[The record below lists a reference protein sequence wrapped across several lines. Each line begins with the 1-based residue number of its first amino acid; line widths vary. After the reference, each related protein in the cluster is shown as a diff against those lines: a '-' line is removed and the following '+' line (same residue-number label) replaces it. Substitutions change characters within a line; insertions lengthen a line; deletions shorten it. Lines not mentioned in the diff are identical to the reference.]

1 MEATVEESGSHFGRR
16 DVITADTET
25 HFSLTEFC
33 DSDWFDL
40 RCCMYSKNGLKAT
53 ETGLDLKNEEIFTG
67 P

>member
-1 MEATVEESGSHFGRR
+1 MKESGSHFGRR

-40 RCCMYSKNGLKAT
+40 RCCMYSKN
-53 ETGLDLKNEEIFTG
+53 
-67 P
+67 